1 MEVGGKE
8 KQQRKMREKQHWEY
22 SLQWAKG
29 FGDKTAG
36 EKGLRDSPI
45 SQTLLWE
52 TLLCVVW
59 K

>member
-22 SLQWAKG
+22 SLQQAKG
-29 FGDKTAG
+29 FGDKTAR

-45 SQTLLWE
+45 SQTLL
-52 TLLCVVW
+52 
-59 K
+59 